1 LHLGHLRSMAA
12 LAEMGAILAPPMPAF
27 YHHPKTV
34 ADIVEN
40 SVDRVMALAGTPVS
54 GALEWEGK

>member
-1 LHLGHLRSMAA
+1 MAA

-27 YHHPKTV
+27 YHHPKTL
-34 ADIVEN
+34 ADIVEH

-54 GALEWEGK
+54 DALEWEGK